1 MRLVR
6 NLIQNPLK
14 PSHKLCLFFL
24 MFFGPVFPK
33 LINSNKL
40 NRMLGKNQLK
50 SKFKRSISAR
60 IRVKSILKLKI
71 VIKGRT

>member
-24 MFFGPVFPK
+24 MFFGTVFSK
-33 LINSNKL
+33 LINSNNL
-40 NRMLGKNQLK
+40 NRMLEKNQLK
-50 SKFKRSISAR
+50 SKLKRSISAR
-60 IRVKSILKLKI
+60 IGAKSILKPKI
-71 VIKGRT
+71 VVKVRT

>member
-14 PSHKLCLFFL
+14 SSHKLCLFFL
-24 MFFGPVFPK
+24 MFFGTVFPK

-40 NRMLGKNQLK
+40 NLMLGKNQLK